1 MEKYDISFHRDF
13 NHRLVYTEIYK
24 RVSKKT
30 RAVLG
35 EAHDIKLFTDT
46 CSPEFNLESELCKSF
61 QLFVGRLGG
70 KSKNICCIKR
80 NIQFGKAKAFYLHIY
95 MCMSTAIK

>member
-30 RAVLG
+30 RAVSG

-46 CSPEFNLESELCKSF
+46 CSPEFNLESELCKSSF
-61 QLFVGRLGG
+61 L
-70 KSKNICCIKR
+70 SSHMWIKKKF
-80 NIQFGKAKAFYLHIY
+80 NYLL
-95 MCMSTAIK
+95 AG

>member
-1 MEKYDISFHRDF
+1 MEKYDISFHQDF

-30 RAVLG
+30 RAVSG

-46 CSPEFNLESELCKSF
+46 CSPEFNLESELCKSSF
-61 QLFVGRLGG
+61 LSSHMWIKKKIQLFVGRLGG
-70 KSKNICCIKR
+70 KSKNICCIKKKHT
-80 NIQFGKAKAFYLHIY
+80 IW
-95 MCMSTAIK
+95 